1 MPVVPPDHPG
11 GAQRLSAVKLH
22 RVQSVMLPR
31 ILAGRFLNACY
42 MHMSFLRSA
51 RLTPRS
57 AGGARPPAR
66 DPGLLVIGRASRA
79 GERGGVGDRKRIGAD
94 ARHEAGRRISERE
107 KG

>member
-51 RLTPRS
+51 GLTPRS

-66 DPGLLVIGRASRA
+66 DPGLLGLGIGRASRA
-79 GERGGVGDRKRIGAD
+79 SERGKVARRKRNGAD
-94 ARHEAGRRISERE
+94 ARHE
-107 KG
+107 

>member
-11 GAQRLSAVKLH
+11 GAQRLAAVKLH

-57 AGGARPPAR
+57 AVVPDLIVG
-66 DPGLLVIGRASRA
+66 S
-79 GERGGVGDRKRIGAD
+79 RGGSTGVVPRGKRIGAD
-94 ARHEAGRRISERE
+94 ARHAAGRGNPERE